1 MPSQLVRTAVVVPS
15 SAPSSSMLS
24 KSSSSSSSTTA
35 AAYTSMKSSSS
46 MDPLLSS
53 STIKSSSSWLD
64 RRSEAALG
72 VAALAGDGHIPS
84 GSKRKADSFSSSSS
98 LSVMERVPTISSS
111 SDSMLPSRS
120 SSSASIATQS
130 IAATASSSNQSDA
143 ELLRERFRYAA
154 YLKWRQELVAAK
166 RVAANN
172 DHASSINKNTSL
184 EVKNS

>member
-1 MPSQLVRTAVVVPS
+1 MPSQPVRTAVVVPS

-24 KSSSSSSSTTA
+24 KSSSSSSSTTTA
-35 AAYTSMKSSSS
+35 ASISTKSSS
-46 MDPLLSS
+46 
-53 STIKSSSSWLD
+53 SSSSWLD

-72 VAALAGDGHIPS
+72 VAALAGDGYIPS
-84 GSKRKADSFSSSSS
+84 GSKRKVDSFSSSSS
-98 LSVMERVPTISSS
+98 LSVMERVPTISSSS

-130 IAATASSSNQSDA
+130 IAATSSAASSSNETDA

-172 DHASSINKNTSL
+172 DHSNNASSINKNTSL